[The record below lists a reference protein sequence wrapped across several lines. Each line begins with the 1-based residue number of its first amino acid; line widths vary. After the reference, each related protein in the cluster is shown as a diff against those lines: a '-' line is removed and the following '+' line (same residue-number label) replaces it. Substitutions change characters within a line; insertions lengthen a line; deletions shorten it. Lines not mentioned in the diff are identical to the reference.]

1 LDSVT
6 QADGE
11 EFDSVLRGVAASPD
25 VALPPSSKV
34 GERFLLF
41 RTLGEGSFVKVIKLY
56 PRTGTRIG
64 LQLRASSALAML
76 ERKLDSRC
84 CVLARPAA
92 ALLPRDAASRGAV
105 TARHGRLRL

>member
-1 LDSVT
+1 VT

-41 RTLGEGSFVKVIKLY
+41 RTLGEGSFGVVY
-56 PRTGTRIG
+56 EAQDRRDGRRVARWPASTRRRVSSMRRT
-64 LQLRASSALAML
+64 
-76 ERKLDSRC
+76 
-84 CVLARPAA
+84 
-92 ALLPRDAASRGAV
+92 
-105 TARHGRLRL
+105 